1 MPKRRLQSSP
11 SSSPLPVDGQPGGKV
26 TLLKPDFWPS
36 SSSTKDL
43 VIHGG
48 KLNRR
53 IDSLEAEN
61 CRLQEA
67 LEFQAILLA
76 DEVTFLE
83 EFLKGPVSITFE
95 ALRRRVSR
103 LKGAIQRG
111 K

>member
-1 MPKRRLQSSP
+1 MPLRRVP
-11 SSSPLPVDGQPGGKV
+11 PNSSSSTLQVDGQPGGKV
-26 TLLKPDFWPS
+26 TFLKPDFWPAS
-36 SSSTKDL
+36 SSPKDL

-83 EFLKGPVSITFE
+83 EFLKGPASITFE

-103 LKGAIQRG
+103 LKGAISRG